1 MYSKFDVTIDDHLLG
16 KEFKKFFCLGQK
28 HHYRCRKDVIRKL
41 DSFFLSDQTIDG
53 KSISEEWFPAEKY
66 DVFLSHSHKDL
77 EKVLAFAGWLD
88 CTFDLRCFVD
98 SCTWDYCDNLL
109 KQIDDKYCKNEHSN
123 TYSYTKRNY
132 STSHVHM
139 MLSIALSKVMDLSE
153 CVMFINTPH
162 SISVKKN
169 FGDLQKGKNCKQST
183 ASPWIYH
190 ELFMSTYVRITRPE
204 RLPRLCSESM
214 IGAQEGFNNF
224 ISHDVSD
231 YLREMRKLTFV
242 ELAEWKNKWMEIKE
256 QKEDKIHP
264 LDLLYKIAEESGKI
278 KD

>member
-1 MYSKFDVTIDDHLLG
+1 M
-16 KEFKKFFCLGQK
+16 
-28 HHYRCRKDVIRKL
+28 IRKL

-53 KSISEEWFPAEKY
+53 KSISEEWFPTEKY

-77 EKVLAFAGWLD
+77 EKVLAFAGWLV
-88 CTFDLRCFVD
+88 CTFDLKCFVD

-183 ASPWIYH
+183 ASPWI
-190 ELFMSTYVRITRPE
+190 S
-204 RLPRLCSESM
+204 
-214 IGAQEGFNNF
+214 
-224 ISHDVSD
+224 
-231 YLREMRKLTFV
+231 
-242 ELAEWKNKWMEIKE
+242 
-256 QKEDKIHP
+256 
-264 LDLLYKIAEESGKI
+264 
-278 KD
+278 